1 MLTDPDQ
8 AADFVKQTGVD
19 ALAIAIGTSHGAY
32 KFSKP
37 PTSDVLDIDRIKAI
51 HEAVPNT
58 HLVMHGAS
66 SVPQIY
72 IDLIN
77 TNGGK
82 IPETYGVPIESIREG
97 IDNGIRKINI
107 DTDLRL
113 AFTAAMYVAPFQDPT
128 NFDPRYF
135 NSLARKY
142 MRKVCLE
149 RYESFGCIGQA
160 LTIPTLP

>member
-1 MLTDPDQ
+1 MLLTDPDQ

-66 SVPQIY
+66 SVPWEY

-113 AFTAAMYVAPFQDPT
+113 AYTAAIYEAQITDPS

-135 NSLARKY
+135 NSIARKY

-149 RYESFGCIGQA
+149 RYESFGCTGQA
-160 LTIPTLP
+160 LTI

>member
-1 MLTDPDQ
+1 MDMDSRVNYLKICYLLILIKLLTL
-8 AADFVKQTGVD
+8 FKKTGVD

-32 KFSKP
+32 KFTKP
-37 PTSDVLDIDRIKAI
+37 PTDDILDIERIRRI
-51 HEAVPNT
+51 HNNLPNT

-66 SVPQIY
+66 SVPQQY

-82 IPETYGVPIESIREG
+82 IPETYGVPIEAIQEG
-97 IDNGIRKINI
+97 IDNGIRKVNI

-113 AFTAAMYVAPFQDPT
+113 AFTAAIYVASFQDPT

-135 NSLARKY
+135 NSL
-142 MRKVCLE
+142 C
-149 RYESFGCIGQA
+149 
-160 LTIPTLP
+160 